1 MAKLQIR
8 LKRNTEEPLKAQVV
22 RQISEF
28 IKSGKLKPGAALP
41 STHSLGEQ
49 LGISR
54 ETVRRAYVQL
64 REAKLIEREEKLGYQ
79 VQGSNAPGGQN
90 APGNESASALKS
102 DSVPRDIKSIGGA
115 AHLASNAWPARSHR
129 GS

>member
-1 MAKLQIR
+1 VAKLPIR

-28 IKSGKLKPGAALP
+28 IKSDKLKPGAALP

-79 VQGSNAPGGQN
+79 VRGSNARS
-90 APGNESASALKS
+90 APAVKTPPATKAHPVSTATRPRAAKRASAAQ
-102 DSVPRDIKSIGGA
+102 RT
-115 AHLASNAWPARSHR
+115 
-129 GS
+129 

>member
-1 MAKLQIR
+1 MAKLPIR
-8 LKRNTEEPLKAQVV
+8 LKRNTDEPLKAQVV

-79 VQGSNAPGGQN
+79 VRGSNARS
-90 APGNESASALKS
+90 APAVKTPPATKAHPVSTATRSRAAKRASAAQ
-102 DSVPRDIKSIGGA
+102 RT
-115 AHLASNAWPARSHR
+115 
-129 GS
+129 

>member
-1 MAKLQIR
+1 MAKLTIR
-8 LKRNTEEPLKAQVV
+8 LKRNTDDPLKAQVV

-41 STHSLGEQ
+41 STHSLREQ

-64 REAKLIEREEKLGYQ
+64 REAKLIEREGKLGYQ
-79 VQGSNAPGGQN
+79 V
-90 APGNESASALKS
+90 
-102 DSVPRDIKSIGGA
+102 R
-115 AHLASNAWPARSHR
+115 ASNARRIPAVKTPPATKAHPVSKATRAHAAKSAPAAQR
-129 GS
+129 T